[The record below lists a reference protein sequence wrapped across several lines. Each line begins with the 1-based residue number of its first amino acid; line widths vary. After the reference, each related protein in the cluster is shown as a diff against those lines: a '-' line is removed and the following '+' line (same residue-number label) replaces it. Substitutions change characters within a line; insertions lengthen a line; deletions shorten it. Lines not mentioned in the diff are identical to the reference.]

1 MTDLQHSLHR
11 CAQARQYLKSA
22 KAMKSSR
29 ALVVKAIDLY
39 EQVLREHGEELPEPY
54 FGLGYIAYAGGRPD
68 LAVPFLMTGLQLA
81 PSHDKM
87 RALLQRAQRGAQK
100 LAEQKAEQKPEERP
114 QEAASPSTTS
124 APLDPH
130 SLVSDLGPEQSDKL
144 SRGREVEMLQR
155 ALQKLGHAVQITG
168 LFDRP
173 TYAAVRAIQS
183 LYKLPV
189 TGMVDAATR
198 EKLNPIVKVVLAE
211 QAALERLLSITRGF
225 AEAIGK
231 ELNDFQRQMSAELSE
246 LLLALMQEFPTEVEE
261 EFTQPDPVFPPRE
274 PLSSRL
280 GNMGQMGIV
289 SKGEEVRRV
298 QQVLH
303 QLGYPVKI
311 HDQFDLQ
318 TFSELSRFQLEHKL
332 PISGIVEGPT
342 RDRLNQLLE
351 PIYHE
356 EALFEALLTTLREL
370 QQELQLKKWP
380 IVEKRREA
388 LSQVL
393 VAMLKSGRLPE
404 IPAEIAPYFQI
415 QSELGP
421 SNRPG
426 KVSSGR
432 EVRLLQQA
440 LRKLGYAKIQVNG
453 QYDQETYAAVRSV
466 QISKKL
472 PMTGMVDAKTREDLN
487 ELIFHVLT
495 KSEEPNDPA

>member
-22 KAMKSSR
+22 KAMKGSR
-29 ALVVKAIDLY
+29 ALVIKALDLY
-39 EQVLREHGEELPEPY
+39 DQVLREHGSELHEPY
-54 FGLGYIAYAGGRPD
+54 FGLAYIAYAGGRPD
-68 LAVPFLMTGLQLA
+68 LAVPFLQTGLQLA
-81 PSHDKM
+81 PTNEKM
-87 RALLQRAQRGAQK
+87 RSLLQRSQQAAQK
-100 LAEQKAEQKPEERP
+100 MAAQLAAQKAEEKPEAAGQQKPE
-114 QEAASPSTTS
+114 
-124 APLDPH
+124 APVDPN
-130 SLVSDLGPEQSDKL
+130 SLVSDLGPEQSDKI

-155 ALQKLGHAVQITG
+155 ALQKLGHTVMVSG
-168 LFDRP
+168 LYDRP
-173 TYAAVRAIQS
+173 TYAAVRAVQS

-211 QAALERLLSITRGF
+211 QAAMAKLLVLTRDF
-225 AEAIGK
+225 AEALGR
-231 ELNDFQRQMSAELSE
+231 ELNDFQSQMSAELSE
-246 LLLALMQEFPTEVEE
+246 LMLSLVQEFPVEVEE
-261 EFTQPDPVFPPRE
+261 EVTAPDPAFPPRD
-274 PLSSRL
+274 PLTSRL

-298 QQVLH
+298 QQILH
-303 QLGYPVKI
+303 MLGYPVKI

-318 TFSELSRFQLEHKL
+318 TFSELSRFQLEQKL

-342 RDRLNQLLE
+342 RDRMNQLLE
-351 PIYHE
+351 PVYLE
-356 EALFEALLTTLREL
+356 EAIYESLLRELRTL
-370 QQELQLKKWP
+370 QQELGLKKWP
-380 IVEKRREA
+380 TIEKRREA
-388 LSQVL
+388 LTKVM
-393 VAMLKSGRLPE
+393 VEMLKTGRLPE
-404 IPAEIAPYFQI
+404 IPPEVAIYFQI

-426 KVSSGR
+426 KVSHGR

-440 LRKLGYAKIQVNG
+440 LRKLGYTKIEVNG
-453 QYDQETYAAVRSV
+453 NYDQETYAAVRSV

-495 KSEEPNDPA
+495 KTEE

>member
-22 KAMKSSR
+22 KAMKGSR
-29 ALVVKAIDLY
+29 ALVVKALDLY
-39 EQVLREHGEELPEPY
+39 DQVLREHGSELHEPY
-54 FGLGYIAYAGGRPD
+54 FGLAYIAYAGGRPD
-68 LAVPFLMTGLQLA
+68 LAVPFLQTGLQLA
-81 PSHDKM
+81 PTHEKM
-87 RALLQRAQRGAQK
+87 RALLQRSQQAAQK
-100 LAEQKAEQKPEERP
+100 MAAQLAAQKAEEKPEAAGQQKPE
-114 QEAASPSTTS
+114 
-124 APLDPH
+124 APADPN
-130 SLVSDLGPEQSDKL
+130 SLVSDLGPEQSDKI

-155 ALQKLGHAVQITG
+155 ALQKLGHTVMVSG
-168 LFDRP
+168 LYDRP
-173 TYAAVRAIQS
+173 TYAAVRAVQS

-211 QAALERLLSITRGF
+211 QAAMAKLLSLSRGF
-225 AEAIGK
+225 AEALGR
-231 ELNDFQRQMSAELSE
+231 ELNDFQSQMSAELSE
-246 LLLALMQEFPTEVEE
+246 LMLSLVQEFPVEVEE
-261 EFTQPDPVFPPRE
+261 EVTAPDPAFPPRE
-274 PLSSRL
+274 PLTSRL

-298 QQVLH
+298 QQILH
-303 QLGYPVKI
+303 MLGYPVKI

-318 TFSELSRFQLEHKL
+318 TFSELSRFQLEQKL

-342 RDRLNQLLE
+342 RDRMNQLLE
-351 PIYHE
+351 PVYLE
-356 EALFEALLTTLREL
+356 EAIYESLLRELRTL
-370 QQELQLKKWP
+370 QQELGLKKWP
-380 IVEKRREA
+380 TIEKRREA
-388 LSQVL
+388 LTKVM
-393 VAMLKSGRLPE
+393 VEMLKTGRLPE
-404 IPAEIAPYFQI
+404 IPSEVAMYFQL

-426 KVSSGR
+426 KVSHGR

-440 LRKLGYAKIQVNG
+440 LRKLGYNKIEVNG
-453 QYDQETYAAVRSV
+453 NYDQETYAAVRSV

-495 KSEEPNDPA
+495 KSEE